1 MNTDTPRGQLAAQ
14 IKADNPDWQV
24 EPFPRVPANVTK
36 GRPVVSVWRSD
47 TRPGVNTLGTTH
59 VLTIQLY
66 AAQGMTEAGENE
78 LDDYLDA
85 LMLSIERKGGYTN
98 TVSQRATFANES
110 LSGLIIT
117 TECQSSNVWRETILK
132 ERSI

>member
-24 EPFPRVPANVTK
+24 EPFPRVPANVSK
-36 GRPVVSVWRSD
+36 GKLVVSVWRSD
-47 TRPGVNTLGTTH
+47 TRPGSNTTITTH
-59 VLTIQLY
+59 VITIQLY
-66 AAQGMTEAGENE
+66 AAKGMTEAGEDD
-78 LDDYLDA
+78 LDNYLDA

-98 TVSQRATFANES
+98 TVSQRATFADDT